1 MSDFVLDASI
11 SLSWFVDN
19 PVPDAARD
27 VRDLLVKGRTGLVPA
42 LWLFEMANGF
52 LTAERRQILTSL
64 EVSACVDELEIL
76 LAGGI
81 EVAHYSQAAQVRDLT
96 ITGRRYS
103 LTGYDASYFAL
114 AQKERVPLL
123 TLDRSLQAAAKKAGL
138 PLQP

>member
-1 MSDFVLDASI
+1 VSDFVLDASI